1 MAPPQLDVSERD
13 LPQPPSEPSNGRLL
27 CLTIC
32 GYRKPGMSEEDY
44 RNHMT
49 KVSAPMTRDLMV
61 KYGVI
66 RWTQIH
72 NQASTRA
79 LMSKL
84 YDSQMANLADFDC
97 FSQVVF
103 RSVDDYKRMKEDP
116 WYKEH
121 LVGDHEKFADTKR
134 SLMTIGWIEQFIDQ
148 GVVVDGF
155 KERAE

>member
-1 MAPPQLDVSERD
+1 MTPPQLEASARD
-13 LPQPPSEPSNGRLL
+13 LPQPPSEPSHGRLL

-72 NQASTRA
+72 NQSSTRA
-79 LMSKL
+79 LMSRL

-121 LVGDHEKFADTKR
+121 LVGDHEKFADTQR
-134 SLMTIGWIEQFIDQ
+134 SLMTIGWIEQFVDQ

-155 KERAE
+155 KEHAK